1 MSYAQQ
7 QRNPQRHLAGI
18 ASVILLHIVIV
29 YALVNGL
36 ARKAVD
42 VLKGPLDV
50 SLIEE
55 HKPVPPP
62 PKVAPPPPP
71 KFVPP
76 PEVVVE
82 TPPPP
87 VAPLPVEPAPP
98 APVVRAEPAAVN
110 VGIACPNH
118 LSVRSNVQYPDQA
131 ARRGLNGDVLVEFVV
146 GPSGEIGNV
155 TVVKSSNSLFN
166 AAATNAV
173 GKFKCIGQGQSVRV
187 RVPFVFRLDN

>member
-7 QRNPQRHLAGI
+7 QRNPRRHLVGI
-18 ASVILLHIVIV
+18 ASVVLLHIVIV

-42 VLKGPLDV
+42 ILKGPLEV

-55 HKPVPPP
+55 HKPSPPPKAPPP
-62 PKVAPPPPP
+62 PKY
-71 KFVPP
+71 VPP

-87 VAPLPVEPAPP
+87 EVVVETPPPP
-98 APVVRAEPAAVN
+98 APVVKAEPPAAVSI
-110 VGIACPNH
+110 GLACPNH
-118 LSVRSNVQYPDQA
+118 ASVRSNVQYPEQA
-131 ARRGLNGDVLVEFVV
+131 AKRGLSGDVLVEFVV
-146 GPSGEIGNV
+146 GPSGEIDNV
-155 TVVKSSNSLFN
+155 IIVKSSNSLFN
-166 AAATNAV
+166 AAATSAI

-187 RVPFVFRLDN
+187 RVPFVFRLDS